1 MKIKWKEGYS
11 ASTQRKFGVLIGFV
25 SGAFSVWFIYGIYTS
40 WAMFAKAPWWD
51 VMIAVGTG
59 IAALGTV
66 AALLVAVKAPERIYK
81 NEKRLQKGIH
91 KEELVALEIFMQ
103 DVSAQLFK
111 IANPG
116 GYLHGYLEKHV
127 MAATDEERQ
136 KSSKD
141 VMEKLN
147 VLSILLR
154 RYLEQFERV
163 SWDEYPKTILASE
176 IVSFVNI
183 LKYVIDAI
191 EVMKSNLGE
200 NETLKGHLMELNR
213 VLLSV
218 NKKVTGGKYEGPSL
232 VVPDIYS
239 RIKIRA

>member
-1 MKIKWKEGYS
+1 MSRREGVRTL
-11 ASTQRKFGVLIGFV
+11 AVVFLAGVVGGFV
-25 SGAFSVWFIYGIYTS
+25 GIAFISWLADNPKILGAS
-40 WAMFAKAPWWD
+40 WWD
-51 VMIAVGTG
+51 AATAVGTVM
-59 IAALGTV
+59 AAFGTV
-66 AALLVAVKAPERIYK
+66 AALWVAIGNPGRIYK
-81 NEKRLQKGIH
+81 NEKRLQENIH

-116 GYLHGYLEKHV
+116 GYLHGYLVKHV
-127 MAATDEERQ
+127 KTATNEERE

-141 VMEKLN
+141 VMERLN

-163 SWDEYPKTILASE
+163 SWYEYPKTILASE

-218 NKKVTGGKYEGPSL
+218 NEKVKGGKYEGPSL
-232 VVPDIYS
+232 VVPDICS
-239 RIKIRA
+239 RIKIRASLY